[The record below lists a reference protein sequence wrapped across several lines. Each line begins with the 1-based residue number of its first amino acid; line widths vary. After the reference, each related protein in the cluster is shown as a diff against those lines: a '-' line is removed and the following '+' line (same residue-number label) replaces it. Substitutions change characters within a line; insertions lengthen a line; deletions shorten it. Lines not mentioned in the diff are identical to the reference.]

1 MDPRSRAASKM
12 VSSLCTLF
20 LVDQLFNSSEK
31 RLARILLSLA
41 QFGKESKPEKVV
53 PKISLCNCEHAR
65 HFKCA
70 RVVVSTTPHV
80 PEILGLSSGLRGES
94 QRQHSLFSA
103 YLRKIPMHILVTILL
118 GLCVSAQETAAIPV
132 RLVIPD
138 QTPVKLQLAESVSSA
153 HARPGDRV
161 DVIVTRDV
169 NIEGSTVIS
178 AGTVARGSVTGVKG
192 KRLLGIGGN
201 VTLELNSVEL
211 ATGDWVELRARL
223 NVKGLSRTKLMAAGM
238 VATGLVFLPAT
249 PVFLLTRGHDSTVLK
264 STEII
269 AHIDP
274 ATSVLTAGLQR
285 SHESSSELDN
295 MMGHLPSRVFNAEGR
310 EGDMSNLVFV
320 GQTEDLQNAFKGA
333 GWVKTDKW
341 KPIFVWHLLLHGTH
355 NATIP
360 MARFY
365 LFGRVQDYS
374 YALPEPGAVVSRRHH
389 VRIWKTD
396 HTIDGIPVWAGSATH
411 DVAIEIGKRGHLIN
425 HRIDPDVDA
434 ERDFVGIDLTNTSSV
449 SRQEYLH
456 SVDPVFEAQTAS
468 GQTYHSDSRILL
480 LDLHPVTSTKAGAI
494 GQPSVLLRATSLPN
508 PAPATPP
515 R

>member
-1 MDPRSRAASKM
+1 
-12 VSSLCTLF
+12 
-20 LVDQLFNSSEK
+20 
-31 RLARILLSLA
+31 
-41 QFGKESKPEKVV
+41 
-53 PKISLCNCEHAR
+53 
-65 HFKCA
+65 
-70 RVVVSTTPHV
+70 
-80 PEILGLSSGLRGES
+80 
-94 QRQHSLFSA
+94 
-103 YLRKIPMHILVTILL
+103 MHMLVTVLL
-118 GLCVSAQETAAIPV
+118 APCVSAQETSAIPV
-132 RLVIPD
+132 RLIIPD
-138 QTPVKLQLAESVSSA
+138 QTPVNLQLAESVSSA
-153 HARPGDRV
+153 HARLGDRL
-161 DVIVTRDV
+161 DFIVTRDV
-169 NIEGSTVIS
+169 NIEGFTVIS
-178 AGTVARGSVTGVKG
+178 AGTVARASVTGVKG

-201 VTLELNSVEL
+201 LTLELDSVEL
-211 ATGDWVELRARL
+211 ATGDWVGLRARL
-223 NVKGLSRTKLMAAGM
+223 KVKGRSRTKLMAAGM
-238 VATGLVFLPAT
+238 IATALVFLPAT

-264 STEII
+264 STEIT
-269 AHIDP
+269 AHIHS

-285 SHESSSELDN
+285 SQESSSELDN

-341 KPIFVWHLLLHGTH
+341 KPIFVWHLLLHGA
-355 NATIP
+355 NDANLP

-389 VRIWKTD
+389 LRIWKTD

-434 ERDFVGIDLTNTSSV
+434 ERDFVATNLTKSGSI
-449 SRQEYLH
+449 SRQAYIQSE
-456 SVDPVFEAQTAS
+456 SPVFQAQTAS

-480 LDLHPVTSTKAGAI
+480 LDFHPVTSTKAGAI
-494 GQPSVLLRATSLPN
+494 GQPSVLLRSTSLPS